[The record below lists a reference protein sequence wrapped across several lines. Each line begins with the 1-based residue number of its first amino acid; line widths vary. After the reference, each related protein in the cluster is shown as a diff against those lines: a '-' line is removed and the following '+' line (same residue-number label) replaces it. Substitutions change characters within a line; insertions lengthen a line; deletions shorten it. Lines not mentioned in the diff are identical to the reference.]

1 MPMITN
7 KTRKYLFKNKLNL
20 RRKSKRQL
28 IKESFLMMFFSA
40 FFLLINYL
48 IPDKLELFNSFK
60 NNVLDI
66 FRKILE
72 ILFISMDVLIV
83 LFISFT
89 ILLSLFLIVGSINR
103 LIKLIVPKSRKI
115 NIRNN

>member
-1 MPMITN
+1 MITN
-7 KTRKYLFKNKLNL
+7 KTRKYLFKNKLNM

-28 IKESFLMMFFSA
+28 INESFLMMFFGA
-40 FFLLINYL
+40 FFLLINYF
-48 IPDKLELFNSFK
+48 IPEKLKLFNSFK
-60 NNVLDI
+60 NNIFDI
-66 FRKILE
+66 FRKMLE
-72 ILFISMDVLIV
+72 ILLISMDILIV
-83 LFISFT
+83 LFIIFT